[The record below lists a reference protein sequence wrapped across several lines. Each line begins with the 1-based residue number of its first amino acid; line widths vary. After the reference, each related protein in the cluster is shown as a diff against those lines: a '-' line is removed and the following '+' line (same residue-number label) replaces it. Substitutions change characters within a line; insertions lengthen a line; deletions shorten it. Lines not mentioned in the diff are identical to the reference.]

1 MDLRCVKKGLV
12 AFVFLVFAWQGRAQ
26 VVLDLRPLE
35 IELHALR
42 TANARLVQSFP
53 SQPGLKW
60 LFTPPKAVFSPFLP
74 DYLRPNWSALRP
86 RQLFDDLR
94 SDPNAEKRI
103 AAVLDSLKQRR
114 GEIERF
120 LSDRLRTTLWRSLT
134 VPVKC
139 YVVYVPGGNVRAA
152 GYGRSVVV
160 SIAHRVSLELPPRVD
175 VEGFEADALKAVY
188 TFLDED
194 LLVSGDLLLEVT
206 GNHAA
211 VREDLI
217 SRYGFGWVS
226 LASRVLGRQRH
237 HRDPDLL
244 REIVDRWGKVTTID
258 PHQASKAAEF
268 FRELAR
274 QGMAAWSAAPALGIP
289 DSALYLFQMH
299 GALSNLDQQSRR
311 FHRAFDLVVVQN
323 VVNASGPIQELTD
336 MGVFEDLGLYMAN
349 RIEKVFGRDRLLR
362 SFSKNEVEFFLDY
375 VSCQEEA
382 DLKFDDA
389 VCEWGL
395 NLANELDRLVKLAD
409 QL

>member
-1 MDLRCVKKGLV
+1 VQLRGLKRNLLV
-12 AFVFLVFAWQGRAQ
+12 LVFLGFAWQLPAQ

-35 IELHALR
+35 LELHALR
-42 TANARLVQSFP
+42 TGDAHLVQSFP

-60 LFTPPKAVFSPFLP
+60 VFTPPKAVFSPFLP
-74 DYLRPNWSALRP
+74 DYLRPNWTTLRP
-86 RQLFDDLR
+86 RQLLDDLR
-94 SDPNAEKRI
+94 ADPNAEKKI
-103 AAVLDSLKQRR
+103 AAVLDSLRR
-114 GEIERF
+114 RRPEIEQF
-120 LSDRLRTTLWRSLT
+120 LSQRLRATLWKSLT

-139 YVVYVPGGNVRAA
+139 YVAYVPSGYVRAA

-160 SIAHRVSLELPPRVD
+160 SVAHRVSVELPPRID
-175 VEGFEADALKAVY
+175 VRGFEADALKAVY
-188 TFLDED
+188 LFLDED

-226 LASRVLGRQRH
+226 LASRALGRQRH

-244 REIVDRWGKVTTID
+244 REIVDTWGKVTTID

-274 QGMAAWSAAPALGIP
+274 QGMAAWAAAPALGIP
-289 DSALYLFQMH
+289 DSALYLFQMQ
-299 GALSNLDQQSRR
+299 GVLDNLDQQSRR

-349 RIEKVFGRDRLLR
+349 RIEKVFGRERLVR
-362 SFSKNEVEFFLDY
+362 SRRTRWSFSWTTSAARK
-375 VSCQEEA
+375 
-382 DLKFDDA
+382 K
-389 VCEWGL
+389 
-395 NLANELDRLVKLAD
+395 RT
-409 QL
+409 